1 MTWRIR
7 KNGNRTYYRSKRIN
21 GESRQI
27 YVGTGYIAEIAAA
40 EDGARRLQRQAERD
54 TRRALQAEWKTADE
68 PIRDVYGMTDL
79 LTKATLTA
87 AGFYLHSRSEWRRRR
102 PD

>member
-1 MTWRIR
+1 MAWHIR

-21 GESRQI
+21 GKPRNI

-40 EDGARRLQRQAERD
+40 EDGARRLQREAELES
-54 TRRALQAEWKTADE
+54 RRAMQAEWKTADQ
-68 PIRDVYGMTDL
+68 PIRDVYGMTNL
-79 LTKATLTA
+79 LTKVTLTA